1 MNSSDFWYAVGDIFT
16 ETFKILPVLG
26 DTVNWMFI
34 GFISAALTVW
44 MFMQG
49 KYNSAEMKE
58 SGKLK

>member
-1 MNSSDFWYAVGDIFT
+1 MNTSDFWYAVGDFFT

-26 DTVNWMFI
+26 DSVNWL
-34 GFISAALTVW
+34 FISLIATALVVW
-44 MFMQG
+44 MSMQK